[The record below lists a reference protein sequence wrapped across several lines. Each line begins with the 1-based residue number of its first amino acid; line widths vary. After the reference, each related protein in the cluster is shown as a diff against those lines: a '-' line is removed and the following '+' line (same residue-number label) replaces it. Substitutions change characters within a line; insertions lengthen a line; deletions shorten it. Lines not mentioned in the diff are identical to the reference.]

1 MRNLFK
7 NNKSKITRLVISALL
22 IALGAVVGIF
32 NEQSSIFIFLA
43 AYVLTGYDVIGTSLY
58 ELFRRKEVGEK
69 MLMTVA
75 SLGAL
80 TVGSYFEAAFIM
92 ALYLI
97 GELIE
102 DTSSEL
108 TKKSV
113 KTLASIIPTLARIKG
128 KDELVRASEVG
139 EGEIIE
145 VYAGERIPLDGKVI
159 DGISE
164 IDTSC
169 VTGESMPVPARIG
182 TDVYAS
188 HLNLTGVLTIKVT
201 KRASESMAQ
210 RIVDISLK
218 AKARKTKSEA
228 FLKKF
233 SRIYTP
239 SVIIATLL
247 IFLVPSFFGA
257 DFADMAYKAFSILAI
272 SCPCAV
278 VISVPVSYASAI
290 GYASRKGILIKGSRI
305 IDALASLN
313 TMAFD
318 KTGTLTRTDL
328 RVTRLEAYGKYT
340 KMELLAYAAMA
351 EKKSKHPIARAILKE
366 AKRFK
371 IDVGSGKCYREEIGC
386 GIECDTQNG
395 KIKTGSYRYA
405 AEGTPRQSKA
415 TVYVSVNGECIGYI
429 GVGDNIKENGKIT
442 FDKLRENGIKKIY
455 ILSGDKKEKV
465 DIVASSLYAD
475 GAYSQLLPNQKID
488 ALVDIIE
495 GTSGTKIG
503 YCGDGINDLPAI
515 IRADV
520 GFSING
526 VSTDAAIEHSDVII
540 ADDDLEKIP
549 KAVKIAKNTKARI
562 TANVIFA
569 LVAKLTLGALSI
581 FLPTFPMTLAV
592 IGDVGVMLV
601 TLINAVNAGKI
612 RKQQMLTF

>member
-1 MRNLFK
+1 MKKLFK
-7 NNKSKITRLVISALL
+7 NSRAKMIRLLFSACL
-22 IALGAVVGIF
+22 IVLGVLVGIF
-32 NEQSSIFIFLA
+32 NEQASIFIFLS
-43 AYVLTGYDVIGTSLY
+43 AYVLNGYTVIGKAVR
-58 ELFRRKEVGEK
+58 ELFKKKEVGEK
-69 MLMTVA
+69 MLITVA

-92 ALYLI
+92 ALYLV

-102 DTSSEL
+102 GFSSEL

-113 KTLASIIPTLARIKG
+113 KTLASLIPSLVRIKG
-128 KDELVRASEVG
+128 KDELVRTSEVC
-139 EGEIIE
+139 EGDIIE
-145 VYAGERIPLDGKVI
+145 VYAGERIPLDGRVV
-159 DGISE
+159 DGISDV
-164 IDTSC
+164 DTSV
-169 VTGESMPVPARIG
+169 VTGESMPVSARVG

-188 HLNLTGVLTIKVT
+188 HLCLNGTLTIKVT
-201 KRASESMAQ
+201 KRASDSMAQ

-218 AKARKTKSEA
+218 AKTRKTKSEA

-278 VISVPVSYASAI
+278 VISVPVAYASAI
-290 GYASRKGILIKGSRI
+290 GYASRKGILIKGSRV
-305 IDALASLN
+305 IDSLSTLN

-318 KTGTLTRTDL
+318 KTGTLTQTEP
-328 RVTRLEAYGKYT
+328 RVTKLEAYGKYT
-340 KMELLAYAAMA
+340 KMELLAFAAMA

-371 IDVGSGKCYREEIGC
+371 IDVPSGKCYREEIGC

-429 GVGDNIKENGKIT
+429 GVGDNIKSNGKIT

-549 KAVKIAKNTKARI
+549 KAVKIAKNAKARI

-601 TLINAVNAGKI
+601 TLISAINAGKI
-612 RKQQMLTF
+612 KKQQMLTF

>member
-1 MRNLFK
+1 MIRLLF
-7 NNKSKITRLVISALL
+7 SACLIIFGVVIGL
-22 IALGAVVGIF
+22 F
-32 NEQSSIFIFLA
+32 NEQTSVFIFLC
-43 AYVLTGYDVIGTSLY
+43 AYFLNGYAVIGSAIR
-58 ELFRRKEVGEK
+58 ELFKKKEVGEK
-69 MLMTVA
+69 MLMTIA
-75 SLGAL
+75 SLGAII
-80 TVGSYFEAAFIM
+80 VDAYFEAAFVM
-92 ALYLI
+92 ALYLV

-102 DTSSEL
+102 GISGEL

-113 KTLASIIPTLARIKG
+113 NTLASLIPNLVRIKG
-128 KDELVRASEVG
+128 KDELVRASDVG

-145 VYAGERIPLDGKVI
+145 VLAGERIPLDGKVI
-159 DGISE
+159 DGAADL
-164 IDTSC
+164 DTSV
-169 VTGESMPVPARIG
+169 VTGESLPVHARIG

-188 HLNLTGVLTIKVT
+188 HLNLNGILTIKVT
-201 KRASESMAQ
+201 KRSSDSMAQ

-218 AKARKTKSEA
+218 AKARKTRSEA
-228 FLKKF
+228 FLKRF

-239 SVIIATLL
+239 SVILGVLL
-247 IFLVPSFFGA
+247 VFLVPSFFGA
-257 DFADMAYKAFSILAI
+257 NFADMAYKAFSIIAI
-272 SCPCAV
+272 SCPCAM
-278 VISVPVSYASAI
+278 VISVPVAYASAI

-305 IDALASLN
+305 IDSLASLN

-318 KTGTLTRTDL
+318 KTGTLTQTDL
-328 RVTRLEAYGKYT
+328 RVTKLEAYGKYT
-340 KMELLAYAAMA
+340 KMDLLAIAAIA
-351 EKKSKHPIARAILKE
+351 EKKSKHPIARAILRE

-371 IDVGSGKCYREEIGC
+371 IDVPSGKEIGC
-386 GIECDTQNG
+386 GIECDSPYG

-415 TVYVSVNGECIGYI
+415 TVYVSLNGACIGYI
-429 GVGDNIKENGKIT
+429 GVGDNIKANGKIT

-495 GTSGTKIG
+495 SSNGVKIG

-526 VSTDAAIEHSDVII
+526 VSTDAAIDNSDVII

-549 KAVKIAKNTKARI
+549 KAVKIAKNTKGTI
-562 TANVIFA
+562 IANVAFA
-569 LVAKLTLGALSI
+569 IAAKLTIGLLCI
-581 FLPTFPMTLAV
+581 LLPSFPMALAV
-592 IGDVGVMLV
+592 IADVGIMLV
-601 TLINAVNAGKI
+601 TLINSLNAGKI
-612 RKQQMLTF
+612 RKQNMLTF

>member
-1 MRNLFK
+1 M
-7 NNKSKITRLVISALL
+7 IRLLLSACL
-22 IALGAVVGIF
+22 IILGATVGVF
-32 NEQSSIFIFLA
+32 NEQSSVFIFLF
-43 AYVLTGYDVIGTSLY
+43 AYFLNGYDVIGCALR
-58 ELFRRKEVGEK
+58 ELFKKKEVGEK
-69 MLMTVA
+69 MLMTIA
-75 SLGAL
+75 SLGAI
-80 TVGSYFEAAFIM
+80 VVDAYFEAAFIM

-102 DTSSEL
+102 GFSSEL

-113 KTLASIIPTLARIKG
+113 NTLASLIPSLVRIKG
-128 KDELVRASEVG
+128 KEELVRASDVC
-139 EGEIIE
+139 EGDIIE
-145 VYAGERIPLDGKVI
+145 VFAGERIPLDGKVVSGAA
-159 DGISE
+159 DL
-164 IDTSC
+164 DTSA
-169 VTGESMPVPARIG
+169 VTGESLPVHAHVG

-188 HLNLTGVLTIKVT
+188 HLNLNGVLTIKVT
-201 KRASESMAQ
+201 KRASDSMAQ

-218 AKARKTKSEA
+218 AKSRKTRSEA

-239 SVIIATLL
+239 SVIVGVIAT
-247 IFLVPSFFGA
+247 FLVATLCGA
-257 DFADMAYKAFSILAI
+257 NFADMAYKAFSIIAI

-278 VISVPVSYASAI
+278 VISVPVAYASAI

-305 IDALASLN
+305 IDSLASLN

-318 KTGTLTRTDL
+318 KTGTLTKTEL
-328 RVTRLEAYGKYT
+328 RVTKLESYGSYT
-340 KMELLAYAAMA
+340 KMDLLAFAAIA

-371 IDVGSGKCYREEIGC
+371 VDVPSGKCYHEEIGC
-386 GIECDTQNG
+386 GIECDSVRG

-415 TVYVSVNGECIGYI
+415 TVYVSLNGECIGYI
-429 GVGDNIKENGKIT
+429 GVGDNIKANGKIT

-495 GTSGTKIG
+495 GSSGVKIG

-549 KAVKIAKNTKARI
+549 KAVKIAKNTKSSI
-562 TANVIFA
+562 IANVIFA
-569 LVAKLTLGALSI
+569 LAAKLTIGALSI
-581 FLPTFPMTLAV
+581 FLPSFPMTLAV
-592 IGDVGVMLV
+592 IADVGVMLI
-601 TLINAVNAGKI
+601 TLMNAVNAGKI
-612 RKQQMLTF
+612 KKQNMLTF